1 MSRTTRM
8 IVEVV
13 TFVAVA
19 SFVIGWAC
27 ARAKARYERIQ
38 QWHQYEECLAKDAA
52 NPGSYLCV
60 PPKFGMNS
68 HE

>member
-13 TFVAVA
+13 CFIAVV
-19 SFVIGWAC
+19 SFVFGWAC
-27 ARAKARYERIQ
+27 AKVKHRYEKIQ
-38 QWHQYEECLAKDAA
+38 QWHQYEECLAKDAL

-60 PPKFGMNS
+60 PPKFTMSSQN
-68 HE
+68 